1 MSIYSY
7 TVKTIDQK
15 EVSLSEFENK
25 VVLIVNTASECGLA
39 PQLEGLQELYD
50 KYKKDDFVILGFPSN
65 QFMNQEPLE
74 GEDIVSFCS
83 TQYGVDFPLF
93 DKIEVNGKNADP
105 LYHYLVKETKNKK
118 IKWNY
123 TKFLI
128 GRDGNIIKRFAPIT
142 TPDKLEEPIKEALQK
157 EH

>member
-1 MSIYSY
+1 MTIYAY

-15 EVSLSEFENK
+15 EVALSEFKNK

-39 PQLEGLQELYD
+39 PQLKGLQFLYD
-50 KYKKDDFVILGFPSN
+50 KYKTEDFVVLGFPSN

-74 GEDIVSFCS
+74 GEEIVSFCS
-83 TQYGVDFPLF
+83 TQYGVTFPLF
-93 DKIEVNGKNADP
+93 AKIDVNGKTADP
-105 LYHYLVKETKNKK
+105 LYQYLVKETKNKK

-128 GRDGNIIKRFAPIT
+128 GRDGNVIKRFAPIT
-142 TPDKLEEPIKEALQK
+142 TPDKLEESIKEAL
-157 EH
+157 